1 MSAFAGHHLQLQT
14 WQMDRIHPYFR
25 KCKASHT
32 SFLGSPPICMPTT
45 TAWQV
50 PLLIEDHRILF
61 GQQVRELAWHLCLL
75 FLLYSYKLHQ
85 KKVFLLFWWIF
96 LWEEFQQLFPRL
108 QLLLL
113 SGLSFWFRIKM
124 RWSRMV
130 GSRIRTRGFL
140 IALLELLRMKAY
152 YLFGEATLPM
162 LSDTSLPRSVFSY
175 LFSPVFYFWVGWSDV
190 SLYSCSLYWIS
201 VARERW
207 RIIFNILLPKKL
219 CVSIWKSQ
227 KEVGNVNDRELFLR
241 VSVLILLILIWPP
254 LAVGW

>member
-1 MSAFAGHHLQLQT
+1 MSIFAGHHLQLQT

-45 TAWQV
+45 TVWQV

-61 GQQVRELAWHLCLL
+61 GQQVRELAWHLCRL

-124 RWSRMV
+124 RWSRAV

-152 YLFGEATLPM
+152 YLFERQHCQCYQILPYPGQFSVICFLQFFIFELGGVM
-162 LSDTSLPRSVFSY
+162 LVY
-175 LFSPVFYFWVGWSDV
+175 IV
-190 SLYSCSLYWIS
+190 
-201 VARERW
+201 VAFIGFLLQERD
-207 RIIFNILLPKKL
+207 
-219 CVSIWKSQ
+219 
-227 KEVGNVNDRELFLR
+227 G
-241 VSVLILLILIWPP
+241 
-254 LAVGW
+254 G